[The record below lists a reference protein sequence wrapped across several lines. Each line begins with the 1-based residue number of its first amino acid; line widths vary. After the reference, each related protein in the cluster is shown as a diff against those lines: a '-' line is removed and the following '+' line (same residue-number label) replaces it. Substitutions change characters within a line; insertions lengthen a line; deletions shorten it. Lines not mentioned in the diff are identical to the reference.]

1 MSAWEVK
8 IITGYPDFFPGPLS
22 QSLIGK
28 ALNDKIWSLEV
39 INLHDFAND
48 YRGSIDDSPFGGGPG
63 MIIKPDVAENAIK
76 KSLENME
83 TELPL
88 VYMTPVGRPLVQK
101 TLKNFSNGPGI
112 RILCGRFEGVDERV
126 LDAYNINRISLGDF
140 VLSGGEVAAMVL
152 VEGCVRLLPKVL
164 GESGSLSVESF
175 NNNLLE
181 YPQYTRPK
189 TWLDKQGKQH
199 GVPDILLSGNH
210 TKINEWR
217 KNKSIEMTK
226 KFRPDL
232 LDKKI
237 LE

>member
-48 YRGSIDDSPFGGGPG
+48 DRGSIDDSPFGGGPG

-140 VLSGGEVAAMVL
+140 VLSGGEVAAIVL

-181 YPQYTRPK
+181 YPQYTRPEVWIDGNNK
-189 TWLDKQGKQH
+189 KHK
-199 GVPDILLSGNH
+199 VPEILLSGH
-210 TKINEWR
+210 HEKINKWR
-217 KNKSIEMTK
+217 EKKSKEITK
-226 KFRPDL
+226 KLRPDL
-232 LDKKI
+232 LKKKI
-237 LE
+237 